1 MADGFDRY
9 DREEHESGGG
19 SFMMGLLT
27 GTVLGAGLGMLFA
40 PKTGHDLRNQLGEQA
55 TSLGRVAGE
64 QYRRASDKATGVVD
78 KAREKVE
85 KVRGAASRT
94 AEDVRSEASE
104 HFGSGGG
111 YPSTGGS
118 TTGGSTFT
126 GGTTPGSFGTE
137 PGRGD
142 RS

>member
-40 PKTGHDLRNQLGEQA
+40 PKAGSDLRNQLGEQA
-55 TSLGRVAGE
+55 SSLGKAAGE
-64 QYRRASDKATGVVD
+64 QYRRASDAASGIAD
-78 KAREKVE
+78 KAREKAEQVRSSA
-85 KVRGAASRT
+85 VRGA
-94 AEDVRSEASE
+94 EELRSEAE
-104 HFGSGGG
+104 RVGSGA
-111 YPSTGGS
+111 GS
-118 TTGGSTFT
+118 RGTGGSTFT
-126 GGTTPGSFGTE
+126 GGTTSPSTGSGFGSD
-137 PGRGD
+137 PGRGGD

>member
-40 PKTGHDLRNQLGEQA
+40 PKAGSDLRNQLGEQA
-55 TSLGRVAGE
+55 SSLGKAAGE
-64 QYRRASDKATGVVD
+64 QYRRASDAASGIAD
-78 KAREKVE
+78 KAREK
-85 KVRGAASRT
+85 
-94 AEDVRSEASE
+94 AEQVRSSAARGVEELRGEASE
-104 HFGSGGG
+104 RVGSGAS
-111 YPSTGGS
+111 YPG
-118 TTGGSTFT
+118 TGGSTFT
-126 GGTTPGSFGTE
+126 GGTTAPSTGSGFGSE
-137 PGRGD
+137 PGRGGD